1 MKTAKEIY
9 MYLLA
14 TVIIIGFFTTLVSM
28 IRSGE
33 YKTEVN
39 MIVGALIGAFITVVG
54 FFFGSSKSS
63 TDKTDMIHNSTP
75 IKNENT

>member
-1 MKTAKEIY
+1 MKPKEIY

-14 TVIIIGFFTTLVSM
+14 TVIIVGFFTTLVFM
-28 IRSGE
+28 IKQGE

-63 TDKTDMIHNSTP
+63 ADKNEMVYNSTP
-75 IKNENT
+75 IKNE

>member
-1 MKTAKEIY
+1 MKNAY

-14 TVIIIGFFTTLVSM
+14 TVITIGFFTTLVFM
-28 IRSGE
+28 IQSDQ

-54 FFFGSSKSS
+54 FFFGSSKGSQAK
-63 TDKTDMIHNSTP
+63 DEMIHNSTP
-75 IKNENT
+75 IKQE

>member
-1 MKTAKEIY
+1 MKAKAKEIY

-14 TVIIIGFFTTLVSM
+14 TVIIAGFFITLVFM

-63 TDKTDMIHNSTP
+63 SDKNEMIANSTP
-75 IKNENT
+75 IKPE